1 MHSMTNSKGTQLPTS
16 DKTAGGEDR
25 QKSQQRYRVEAV
37 FWVIGFIIFV
47 IACVTI
53 HGHPQPYP
61 FELTTTE
68 TVQGIHLLPWLHDA
82 LVFPSILNN
91 IGPSLIAMIIWVAWM
106 LLMAL
111 IFHLRG
117 RSPLNWIKAAVF
129 LALTVSL
136 SYGMQG
142 ITELLVNRP
151 RPDPHHYP
159 IHVYTPLVPYPTFP
173 SGHTEFD
180 TLYYGSLLYLSFTR
194 PVREWRY
201 RWLLIPLQLFAVY
214 ALLTIGYSRILEGDH
229 WLLDVLGGYLEGA
242 IYLFIFI
249 ALFRWATAKLAQRQ
263 AKKMAQV

>member
-1 MHSMTNSKGTQLPTS
+1 MQSIPQSQGTQLPTR

-25 QKSQQRYRVEAV
+25 QKTQRRYHIEAV
-37 FWVIGFIIFV
+37 FWAIGLIIFV
-47 IACVTI
+47 TACVLI

-61 FELTTTE
+61 FEVRTTE
-68 TVQGIHLLPWLHDA
+68 TVQGLHLMPWLLAA
-82 LVFPSILNN
+82 LIFPSIFNN
-91 IGPSLIAMIIWVAWM
+91 IGPSLIAMIIWFVGM

-129 LALTVSL
+129 LALTVSI
-136 SYGMQG
+136 SYGLQG
-142 ITELLVNRP
+142 IVELLVNRP

-194 PVREWRY
+194 PVRQWRY

-242 IYLFIFI
+242 LYLFIFI

-263 AKKMAQV
+263 AKKEG